1 MHMDYRLFKFVISYD
16 FIIIESDVLDNFL
29 FEIIEELQKKKKI
42 QFENVVTIY
51 LYL

>member
-29 FEIIEELQKKKKI
+29 FDIIDEFQKKKIK
-42 QFENVVTIY
+42 FENVDTIY